1 MDKKGAVLEHLANCS
16 KRAKCQTNK
25 TWAFVRTDV
34 VDDALELLQSDSAI
48 VKIYH
53 DNGIT
58 SWCVCGR
65 CSTTVSKGDK
75 FCHECGRQLQWNG

>member
-1 MDKKGAVLEHLANCS
+1 MDKKGTVLEHLADCS
-16 KRAKCQTNK
+16 KIAKCQYNK
-25 TWAFVRTDV
+25 GWVFVRTDV
-34 VDDALELLQSDSAI
+34 VNDALELLQSDTAI

-65 CSTTVSKGDK
+65 CSATVSKGDK
-75 FCHECGRQLQWNG
+75 FCHECGRMLVWQD